1 MRWNQSAAC
10 LVNSLALLA
19 PAALAPI
26 AHAQIFADHS
36 SALGLSLSGG
46 PAAWCDAN
54 SDAWPDLYC
63 DGVLWMNREGKA
75 FMRVAVPGAGSG
87 VVADLDNDGRGDVIS
102 FAPIAVFRNTGDGP
116 DGLPK
121 FEALKMPEL
130 PPTSSRG
137 VAVADFNADG
147 FPDLYIGGFEDW
159 DKQIT
164 YPSFLLLSDHGKS
177 FTLAMTSADFRARG
191 VTACDFDENGAI
203 DIYASN
209 YRLQPNALWIS
220 DGTGKLTNQAAE
232 RNALATSPGFPG
244 GHSIGACFG
253 DFDGDGHIDLFAG
266 NFAHV
271 DDRGDQPKSRF
282 LRNLGANTDASKSW
296 TFDDLHECGVWYQE
310 SYASPACGDFDN
322 DSRLDLYFTTV
333 YADASFGK
341 KNYPVL
347 YRNQSERG
355 AAWTFADVTPGS
367 GVEQMPP
374 TYQAAWADFDRDGR
388 LDLASAG
395 RVFRNV
401 GKGGRWLEVRLVG
414 DGVKTPRDAI
424 GAQVRVMLPDGRVL
438 TRQVEV
444 GTGEGNASSPI
455 LHFGLGDLAADAKL
469 PLEVRWAGGSADG
482 AKTTRDAGVD
492 SLITIEEGK

>member
-1 MRWNQSAAC
+1 MRWTRPTRLLMNPFL
-10 LVNSLALLA
+10 LVLVLLA
-19 PAALAPI
+19 PAAR
-26 AHAQIFADHS
+26 AQMFSDQS
-36 SALGLSLSGG
+36 STLGLSLSGG

-54 SDAWPDLYC
+54 SDAWVDLYC
-63 DGVLWMNREGKA
+63 DGALWINREGKA
-75 FMRVAVPGAGSG
+75 FTRVAVPGAGSG

-102 FAPIAVFRNTGDGP
+102 FAPIAVLRNTGDGP

-121 FEALKMPEL
+121 FDAIKLPEL

-137 VAVADFNADG
+137 VAVGDFNNDG
-147 FPDLYIGGFEDW
+147 FPDLYIGGFENW
-159 DKQIT
+159 DKQT
-164 YPSFLLLSDHGKS
+164 TFPSFLLLSDRGKA

-191 VTACDFDENGAI
+191 VTACDFDENGTL

-209 YRLQPNALWIS
+209 YRLQPNVLWVN
-220 DGTGKLTNQAAE
+220 DGAGKLTNLAAE
-232 RNALATSPGFPG
+232 RNALATSAGFGG

-253 DFDGDGHIDLFAG
+253 DFDADGHIDLFAG

-271 DDRGDQPKSRF
+271 DSRGDQPKSRF
-282 LRNLGANTDASKSW
+282 LRNLGANSADTSKAW

-322 DSRLDLYFTTV
+322 DARLDLYFTTV

-355 AAWTFADVTPGS
+355 GAWTFADVTAGS
-367 GVEQMPP
+367 GVENMPP
-374 TYQAAWADFDRDGR
+374 TYQASWADFDRDGR
-388 LDLASAG
+388 LDLATAG

-414 DGVKTPRDAI
+414 DGVKTGRDAI
-424 GAQVRVMLPDGRVL
+424 GAQVRVSLPDGRVL

-444 GTGEGNASSPI
+444 GTGEGNANSPI
-455 LHFGLGDLAADAKL
+455 LHFGLGELAADAKL
-469 PLEVRWAGGSADG
+469 PIEVRWAGGSASG
-482 AKTTRDAGVD
+482 AKTTREAGADQLV
-492 SLITIEEGK
+492 TIEQGK